1 MKENF
6 PFMVYRSAEEEVSVN
21 AVIKDETIWLTQKA
35 MAELFD
41 VDKSTISRHL
51 KNIFQE
57 GELQEEEVVAKIAT
71 TSQQGAGKGS
81 LLSATNSEGRP
92 MRVSPRL
99 VVFLPSRLSHSL
111 GYISPVRANRS
122 KQI

>member
-81 LLSATNSEGRP
+81 LLSATSSKGWPIPGQPFACDFRLQESSFFPAVPSANSRC
-92 MRVSPRL
+92 L
-99 VVFLPSRLSHSL
+99 
-111 GYISPVRANRS
+111 A
-122 KQI
+122 

>member
-1 MKENF
+1 MRENF
-6 PFMVYRSAEEEVSVN
+6 PFLIYRSAEEDVSVH

-57 GELQEEEVVAKIAT
+57 GELQENVVVAKIAT
-71 TSQQGAGKGS
+71 TTQHGAIAGKTQTKDK
-81 LLSATNSEGRP
+81 LC
-92 MRVSPRL
+92 
-99 VVFLPSRLSHSL
+99 VVNF
-111 GYISPVRANRS
+111 
-122 KQI
+122 